1 MRLCRLA
8 YGSYRSTFAIFLAAT
23 NQRAYNES
31 A

>member
-1 MRLCRLA
+1 MQVCRLA
-8 YGSYRSTFAIFLAAT
+8 YGSCCSTFAIFLAAT